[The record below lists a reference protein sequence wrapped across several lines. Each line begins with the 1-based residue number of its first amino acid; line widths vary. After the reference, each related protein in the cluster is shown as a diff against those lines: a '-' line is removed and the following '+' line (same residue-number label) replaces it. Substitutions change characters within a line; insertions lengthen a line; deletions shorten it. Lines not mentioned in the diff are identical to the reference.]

1 MKNIILITLFL
12 SIVSPILAQTF
23 ESDPSKKYTMPALD
37 ETPNGRLYMSWI
49 EKDEK
54 GLSSFCMSFADENS
68 QNFNKKNVIVSGYG
82 VSSSRLMPAK
92 LLAKKNGT
100 LVAVL
105 IYNPT
110 AGPESV
116 GRRSSGGKLVYT
128 TSTDSG
134 NSWSEPKA
142 VDNDP
147 TPGFRGFYDAI
158 ILSNDEIAVA
168 YLKDVKNST
177 KREERDLRLAITKN
191 GDFQNE
197 ELIDAVVC
205 DCCNISLLVDN
216 KDYLNIYYRDNNE
229 DVRDIAHKV
238 SKDNGATFSDSKILY
253 PDNWYIQG
261 CPHNGSVSASMGTE
275 NLITWYSAGDNEPG
289 IRLVKENGEKLAI
302 LTNDSAQ
309 NSRVVADENKAVFYW
324 QELNKET
331 DQSMLA
337 YSVITKGGVSERK
350 WLDSKGEASNG
361 NAKIINGQLLVAFE
375 AENQGIGLLIENLK

>member
-128 TSTDSG
+128 TSTNDG
-134 NSWSEPKA
+134 KSWSDPKA
-142 VDNDP
+142 VDTDSS
-147 TPGFRGFYDAI
+147 PGLRGFYDAI
-158 ILSNDEIAVA
+158 ILTNDEIAVA

-191 GDFQNE
+191 GVFQDE
-197 ELIDAVVC
+197 KLIDAVVC

-216 KDYLNIYYRDNNE
+216 YGFLNIYYRDNND
-229 DVRDIAHKV
+229 DVRDIAHKI
-238 SKDNGATFSDSKILY
+238 SKDNGLTFSDAKILY
-253 PDNWYIQG
+253 ADHWYIQG
-261 CPHNGSVSASMGTE
+261 CPHNGAVSASMGNE

-289 IRLVKENGEKLAI
+289 IRLVKENGEKVII
-302 LTNDSAQ
+302 LTEESVQ
-309 NSRVVADENKAVFYW
+309 NSGLAAINNKAVFFW
-324 QELNKET
+324 QEYNNELELSKI
-331 DQSMLA
+331 A
-337 YSVITKGGVSERK
+337 YTILSKDGISEKK
-350 WLDSKGEASNG
+350 WLNSKGEAE
-361 NAKIINGQLLVAFE
+361 NASAVIVDGQLLIAFE
-375 AENQGIGLLIENLK
+375 SEGTGISLLKDRI